1 MCVCMCV
8 RMCVCVCVHLNTWI
22 WYRETKK
29 QNGIVEWE
37 VEREEHLLEQMEFG
51 VIIKNRES

>member
-1 MCVCMCV
+1 MFVCVYGCA
-8 RMCVCVCVHLNTWI
+8 CVCVHLNTWI